1 VRTSQSRVTGLRYVG
16 PTSSQGPTIFD
27 SQTAFRNGRLPPCRG
42 DFDRVSRWRNS
53 EDRAIGQRLPGIRDG
68 KTSYIIW
75 VFAPISRFVHPIN
88 MGINNIDDAI
98 TIETDLFAHR
108 QVKTHFINPC
118 CFGEDFAQWLKDE
131 LAPLAHEG
139 FTFSDS
145 IQEDY
150 GWGFWVWHGKI
161 ASGWPSLMPARSPK
175 NPLHNGSFPSVTMP
189 R

>member
-1 VRTSQSRVTGLRYVG
+1 
-16 PTSSQGPTIFD
+16 
-27 SQTAFRNGRLPPCRG
+27 
-42 DFDRVSRWRNS
+42 
-53 EDRAIGQRLPGIRDG
+53 
-68 KTSYIIW
+68 
-75 VFAPISRFVHPIN
+75 
-88 MGINNIDDAI
+88 MGINNMDDAI